1 MQKIKKIFN
10 QDKAAKLLI
19 AALLMLA
26 LFHVLAVLGIVPI
39 NMVWG
44 GNLDKRDEFIKFE
57 IFALSLTL
65 LFLFTAA
72 IFAGF
77 IRNPFLVK
85 AAGVFIW
92 LMSVY
97 FFFNIIGNVF
107 AKTAIEKVV
116 FIPLSL
122 ILFIS
127 SLRLAVGE

>member
-57 IFALSLTL
+57 IFALALTL

-85 AAGVFIW
+85 AAEVFIW
-92 LMSVY
+92 LMTVY
-97 FFFNIIGNVF
+97 FFFNIIGNIF
-107 AKTAIEKVV
+107 AKTVIEKII

-122 ILFIS
+122 ILFTS